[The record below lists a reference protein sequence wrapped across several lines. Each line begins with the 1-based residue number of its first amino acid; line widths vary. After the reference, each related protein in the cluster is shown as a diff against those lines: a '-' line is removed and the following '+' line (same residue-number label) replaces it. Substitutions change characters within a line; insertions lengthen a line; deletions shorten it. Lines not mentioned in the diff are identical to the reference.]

1 MKRGAGIFPG
11 AIDTHCHA
19 GGWVPPKDMEC
30 TVNPVSQQME
40 SVEAVRN
47 YLTYNCLDA
56 AVLVPHYGI
65 NLEELTL
72 RTIHKLLIQIIE
84 QIPRAFGGILVS
96 PDADWASLTSEIKD
110 LAAHPKV
117 VALKVAPNTWEGASL
132 DPESWNPQQ
141 RRRIERILQLLKDHH
156 LVLQTHTGGSGAS
169 HPRTLSNFLAEF
181 GSSIR
186 LHCVHMGGSSTGH
199 FYFVPQFC
207 KWLEQGLKVF
217 CDCSLAR
224 PFAFRWLI
232 EELQCRGLP
241 LSNILFASDEPW
253 GSIAMEFTR
262 IVDMNLD
269 EEQRSKILNGN
280 ARSLYR
286 FEGLPSEKDH

>member
-1 MKRGAGIFPG
+1 MRG
-11 AIDTHCHA
+11 AIDTHCHVGA
-19 GGWVPPKDMEC
+19 WIPPKEVAY
-30 TVNPVSQQME
+30 TVNPVSRQMK
-40 SVEAVRN
+40 SIEAVRD
-47 YLTYNCLDA
+47 YLTCNGLEA

-72 RTIHKLLIQIIE
+72 RTTHNVLIQIIE
-84 QIPRAFGGILVS
+84 EVPKVFGGILVS
-96 PDADWASLTSEIKD
+96 PDADWASVTSEIKD

-117 VALKVAPNTWEGASL
+117 VALKVAPNTWKGASL
-132 DPESWNPQQ
+132 DPESWNPHQ
-141 RRRIERILQLLKDHH
+141 RRRMERILQLLVDHH
-156 LVLQTHTGGSGAS
+156 LVLQTHTGGSGTS

-181 GSSIR
+181 GSAIC

-207 KWLEQGLKVF
+207 EWMEQGVRVF

-262 IVDMNLD
+262 IADLNLD
-269 EEQRSKILNGN
+269 KEQTVKILNGN
-280 ARSLYR
+280 ARSLYH
-286 FEGLPSEKDH
+286 FEGLLPQKNP